1 MGSTSFSI
9 EGLVVSREEP
19 AEGHRDLSL
28 FSAKRGL
35 LRCRRRLSA
44 GKLSPVPD
52 LFSEIDAVLNPMS
65 GGCLFFLGEWKVIRA
80 RPEIGADY
88 RRLEAAGALARLV
101 LRNARWLAT
110 FDRAS
115 LLMGKALDAL
125 EAEAPPE
132 AARLKA
138 LYLLAFFEG
147 YPVAE
152 DWLMAFP
159 KPDRDAIDGLLCI
172 PIGSCEAAS
181 ADLIRWRRNLE
192 QWIVVSTDFVL

>member
-1 MGSTSFSI
+1 MDSISFSV
-9 EGLVVSREEP
+9 EGLVVGREEP

-28 FSAKRGL
+28 FSAERGL

-44 GKLSPVPD
+44 GKSSPVPD
-52 LFSEIDAVLNPMS
+52 LFSEIEAVLNPMS
-65 GGCLFFLGEWKVIRA
+65 GGRLFFLGEWKVTRA
-80 RPEIGADY
+80 RPGIGADY
-88 RRLEAAGALARLV
+88 RRLEAASALARLV

-110 FDRAS
+110 FDRAI

-125 EAEAPPE
+125 ETEAPPE

-138 LYLLAFFEG
+138 FYLLARSEG

-152 DWLMAFP
+152 DWRMALP
-159 KPDRDAIDGLLCI
+159 KPDRDAVDGLLRN

-192 QWIVVSTDFVL
+192 RWIVVSTDFVL